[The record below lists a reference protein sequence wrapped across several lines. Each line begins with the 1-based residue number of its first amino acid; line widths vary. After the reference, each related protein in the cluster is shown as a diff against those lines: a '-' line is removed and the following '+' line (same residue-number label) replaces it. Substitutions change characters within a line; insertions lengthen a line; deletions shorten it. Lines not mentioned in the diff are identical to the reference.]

1 MPDRDILQL
10 RADGVLDLP
19 AAERLVE
26 ALRAARGSARVEV
39 DLTRVRDFHDLG
51 VMLVARAL
59 AERTGRVAVRGLRQ
73 HHVRLLRYL
82 GIDTGA
88 TDLGSPVE
96 AA

>member
-1 MPDRDILQL
+1 MPGQDSLLL

-19 AAERLVE
+19 AAERLVA
-26 ALRAARGSARVEV
+26 ALGEARGSTRVEV

-51 VMLVARAL
+51 VMLLARAL
-59 AERTGRVAVRGLRQ
+59 AARTGRGTVRGLRQ

-88 TDLGSPVE
+88 TDLGSAIE